1 MIFIYLQS
9 LLNVFSIRIP
19 FQRFNRLR
27 MGAAFPSQNDHL
39 LSKQG
44 IVWLL
49 FFLLYRQVTPH
60 LKNRKRVSKGQMLAR
75 KGESAGISTLWEK
88 TGFFGKY
95 SFKTLYTVTES
106 LSSVMSVESKDCR
119 WLLVNLKL
127 ATQFSLKWN
136 WYMEHKNFKTWR

>member
-44 IVWLL
+44 IVWL
-49 FFLLYRQVTPH
+49 FFWLYLQVTPY
-60 LKNRKRVSKGQMLAR
+60 LKNRKRQGPDACEKRWKKVQKFLLFERKQSFAR
-75 KGESAGISTLWEK
+75 
-88 TGFFGKY
+88 Y
-95 SFKTLYTVTES
+95 SFKTFYTVTES
-106 LSSVMSVESKDCR
+106 LSSVMSVESNDYR
-119 WLLVNLKL
+119 WLLGNLKL

-136 WYMEHKNFKTWR
+136 WYMEHKNFKTWQ